1 MVLHSYKYACL
12 SVSEIWSNKSGGFWW
27 KWPFKNGTIVNKCFK
42 RSLLSITDSDFR
54 FATTMYKALFAYKAD
69 SKTDIH
75 LDVGDSLCKVEDV
88 GNGWSMGY
96 NVTRGTTGT
105 FPTNYISKKTTIRNK
120 MARVSFS
127 PKNIDKVTINAKEN
141 RESTNQVPL
150 VKAKI
155 PDHILQRRQSRVP
168 EKDGESRTKFLKIV
182 PQPVQSFG
190 NILFQSNRGEHRITK
205 AICGI
210 LGGFITCGILFV
222 LLRYSYNNTLERSA
236 YITLAASVPICTA
249 LAVSTHMRCIILL
262 MVPSLFTGKGR
273 TVILGI
279 IFAILLAGPVVNIAY
294 NSQQASN
301 SMACTQELIYNQ
313 TTRLKHQLEEPVRKL
328 EQRIYEG
335 LKNLEIVANSIEK
348 AIAPI
353 NNAVNLFLNGLDA
366 AKNGLEN
373 AAKVFI
379 YFSII

>member
-42 RSLLSITDSDFR
+42 SSLLSITDSDFR

-75 LDVGDSLCKVEDV
+75 LNVGDSLCKVEDV

-105 FPTNYISKKTTIRNK
+105 FPTNYIAKKTTIRNK

-150 VKAKI
+150 VEAKI

-222 LLRYSYNNTLERSA
+222 LLR
-236 YITLAASVPICTA
+236 
-249 LAVSTHMRCIILL
+249 
-262 MVPSLFTGKGR
+262 
-273 TVILGI
+273 
-279 IFAILLAGPVVNIAY
+279 
-294 NSQQASN
+294 
-301 SMACTQELIYNQ
+301 
-313 TTRLKHQLEEPVRKL
+313 
-328 EQRIYEG
+328 
-335 LKNLEIVANSIEK
+335 
-348 AIAPI
+348 
-353 NNAVNLFLNGLDA
+353 
-366 AKNGLEN
+366 
-373 AAKVFI
+373 
-379 YFSII
+379 

>member
-1 MVLHSYKYACL
+1 
-12 SVSEIWSNKSGGFWW
+12 
-27 KWPFKNGTIVNKCFK
+27 
-42 RSLLSITDSDFR
+42 
-54 FATTMYKALFAYKAD
+54 MYKALFAYEAD

-75 LDVGDSLCKVEDV
+75 LNVGDSLCKVEDV

-105 FPTNYISKKTTIRNK
+105 FPTNYIAKKTTIRDK

-168 EKDGESRTKFLKIV
+168 EKDGESRAKFLKIV

-222 LLRYSYNNTLERSA
+222 LLRYSYDNTLERSA

-273 TVILGI
+273 TVIMGI
-279 IFAILLAGPVVNIAY
+279 IFAMLLAGPVVNIAY

-313 TTRLKHQLEEPVRKL
+313 TTLLKHQLEEPVRKL

-335 LKNLEIVANSIEK
+335 LKNLEIIANSIEK

-353 NNAVNLFLNGLDA
+353 TNAVNSFLNGLDA

>member
-1 MVLHSYKYACL
+1 
-12 SVSEIWSNKSGGFWW
+12 
-27 KWPFKNGTIVNKCFK
+27 
-42 RSLLSITDSDFR
+42 
-54 FATTMYKALFAYKAD
+54 MYKALFAYEAD
-69 SKTDIH
+69 SATDIH
-75 LDVGDSLCKVEDV
+75 INVGDNLCKVEDV

-105 FPTNYISKKTTIRNK
+105 FPTNYIAKKTTIRDK

-127 PKNIDKVTINAKEN
+127 PKNSHNLTINARDK

-150 VKAKI
+150 IKAKI
-155 PDHILQRRQSRVP
+155 PDHIYQRRQSRVP
-168 EKDGESRTKFLKIV
+168 EKDGESGSKFYKIL
-182 PQPVQSFG
+182 PHPVQNFG

-205 AICGI
+205 GICGI
-210 LGGFITCGILFV
+210 LGGFITCGIIFV
-222 LLRYSYNNTLERSA
+222 LLRYSYDNTLERSG

-273 TVILGI
+273 TVIMGI
-279 IFAILLAGPVVNIAY
+279 IFAMLLSGPVVNIAY
-294 NSQQASN
+294 NTQQAAN
-301 SMACTQELIYNQ
+301 SLACTQELIYNQ
-313 TTRLKHQLEEPVRKL
+313 TTLLKHQLEEPIRKL

-335 LKNLEIVANSIEK
+335 LKNLEILANSIEK

-353 NNAVNLFLNGLDA
+353 TNSVNVFLDGLNA